1 MKVKLP
7 KNEFEHNDEKI
18 LINTA
23 MFPKGFPGD
32 SVVEE
37 SPANAGDMGS
47 IPDVGRSLVEEN
59 DNTLQYSGLG
69 NPMDKGV
76 WRARVNGVTKQ
87 TDMT

>member
-1 MKVKLP
+1 MNLP
-7 KNEFEHNDEKI
+7 
-18 LINTA
+18 A
-23 MFPKGFPGD
+23 
-32 SVVEE
+32 S
-37 SPANAGDMGS
+37 AGDMGS
-47 IPDVGRSLVEEN
+47 IPGLERSLVEEN